1 MSVRNDADLVSVSY
15 PLRRRRLDAVARDA
29 PTVRV
34 PLLVCAGIMLL
45 AGIGGAQ
52 AQSFAP
58 PVLAVANYGYNAGGW
73 RVDRHPRLLG
83 DVNGDGRAD
92 IVGFGNAGAFVSL
105 GQASGLFAN
114 PVLAVANFG
123 YDAGGWRV
131 DLHPRLLGDVNG
143 DGRADIVGF
152 GNAGAFVS
160 LGQANG
166 LFASPV
172 LGVANFGAVAGGWR
186 VGIHPRLL
194 GDVNG
199 DGRADIVGF
208 GNAGAYVSLGQANGR
223 FANPVLGVAN
233 FGAVAGGWRVDRHP
247 RLLGDV
253 NGDGRDDIVG
263 FGNAGAYVS
272 LGQANGRF
280 ANPVLAVNTFGY
292 NSGGWQVD
300 RHPRLLGDVNGD
312 GRADIVGFGNAGAYV
327 ALGQVNGRFANPVL
341 GVANFGY
348 DAGGWRVDRHPRLI
362 GDVNGEGRADIVG
375 FGNAGTYVSL
385 GQPDGR
391 FANPVLAVDNFG
403 YDAGGWRVEYHPR
416 DLGDVNGNG
425 QADIVGFGNAGA
437 YVSLAG
443 QPREHILS
451 VRRFQTSALTNA
463 DADQILADATTVLR
477 VSDGSDDVATNVR
490 FSRTG
495 DVGGFNTGNGT
506 VNSAADF
513 SAIIALDGDIKIV
526 NAINWCGG
534 PGVGIIGCAP
544 TPGGS
549 LAVVRFS
556 ANREGILWAHEF
568 GHNQALPHR
577 AGNNFVMNPFI
588 TTTAR
593 RVNQTESDAY
603 RQPTPAIAGAFVVAS
618 PGEHEAQAELLAGA
632 TIPADEDAA
641 VAGGIVLPPAAA
653 GRDPTEG
660 EGIEAF
666 VRRFYVHGVPYD
678 EATRF
683 DETAVPRL
691 LEMLADPEEKPYW
704 PNIVGVLGIIGDASL
719 GDDLIAFIEGNKG
732 QALDPETYRAAL
744 SAVISLG
751 YLANRTGEYAVVEYL
766 ADAAANL
773 PSAETEADE
782 TEDRSGAEPDRT
794 PSEGAAALRL
804 DDGVIAQS
812 AVWGLALSGQPEAR
826 AALERLMSS
835 PELAPDAQDPAE
847 NRAAQN
853 LVSDALDVLS
863 TVEAA
868 GLSEYYREE
877 GR

>member
-1 MSVRNDADLVSVSY
+1 MSDRNDYSDVILSHHS
-15 PLRRRRLDAVARDA
+15 LRKRSSEAVARGA
-29 PTVRV
+29 PTIRV
-34 PLLVCAGIMLL
+34 PLLVCAAIAML
-45 AGIGGAQ
+45 ASMDGAQ

-73 RVDRHPRLLG
+73 QVDRHPRLLA
-83 DVNGDGRAD
+83 DVNGDGRTD

-105 GQASGLFAN
+105 GQANGLFAN

-123 YDAGGWRV
+123 YNAGGWRV

-166 LFASPV
+166 LFANPV
-172 LGVANFGAVAGGWR
+172 LAVANYGYNAGGWR

-208 GNAGAYVSLGQANGR
+208 GNAGAYVSLGQANGL
-223 FANPVLGVAN
+223 FANPVLAVAN
-233 FGAVAGGWRVDRHP
+233 FGAVAGGWR
-247 RLLGDV
+247 
-253 NGDGRDDIVG
+253 
-263 FGNAGAYVS
+263 
-272 LGQANGRF
+272 
-280 ANPVLAVNTFGY
+280 
-292 NSGGWQVD
+292 VD

-327 ALGQVNGRFANPVL
+327 SLGQANGLFANPVL
-341 GVANFGY
+341 AVNTFGY
-348 DAGGWRVDRHPRLI
+348 NAGGWRVDRHPRLI
-362 GDVNGEGRADIVG
+362 GDVNADGRDDIVGFGNAGAYVALGQINGRFANPVLAVANFGYGAGGWRVDRHPRLLGDVNGGGGADIVG

-385 GQPDGR
+385 GQANGL

-416 DLGDVNGNG
+416 DLGDVNGDG
-425 QADIVGFGNAGA
+425 LADIVGFGNAGA

-451 VRRFQTSALTNA
+451 VQRFQTSTLTNA
-463 DADQILADATTVLR
+463 DADRILADATTVLR
-477 VSDGSDDVATNVR
+477 VSDGPDDVATNVR

-495 DVGGFNTGNGT
+495 NAGVFNTGNGT

-534 PGVGIIGCAP
+534 PGAGIIGCAP

-549 LAVVRFS
+549 LAAVRFS
-556 ANREGILWAHEF
+556 ADREGILWAHEF
-568 GHNQALPHR
+568 GHNQSLPHR
-577 AGNNFVMNPFI
+577 DGNNNVMNPFI

-618 PGEHEAQAELLAGA
+618 AGELEAEAEFLAGPA
-632 TIPADEDAA
+632 TQAAQDATG
-641 VAGGIVLPPAAA
+641 AGGVVILAAAA
-653 GRDPTEG
+653 GSDPIEG
-660 EGIEAF
+660 EDIEAF

-683 DETAVPRL
+683 DETVVPRL

-704 PNIVGVLGIIGDASL
+704 PNIVGVLGIIGDASV
-719 GDDLIAFIEGNKG
+719 GDELIAFIEANKG

-744 SAVISLG
+744 SAVLSLG
-751 YLANRTGEYAVVEYL
+751 YLANRTGEDAVVDYL
-766 ADAAANL
+766 ANAAANL
-773 PSAETEADE
+773 ASA
-782 TEDRSGAEPDRT
+782 EDRSSAEPETT
-794 PSEGAAALRL
+794 PSEGAAGLRL
-804 DDGVIAQS
+804 DAGVIAQS

-826 AALERLMSS
+826 TALENLMSS
-835 PELAPDAQDPAE
+835 PALALETPGAAD
-847 NRAAQN
+847 NRPSQN
-853 LVSDALDVLS
+853 VVSDALEVLS
-863 TVEAA
+863 TVEAE
-868 GLSEYYREE
+868 GLSEYYRQE